1 VKQGLTRIAQYEAA
15 LRARQRK
22 TAMPPSP
29 KPGRKAASGAER
41 TQRQRRHPTPRL
53 NAEMASDTAFRIIA
67 GRHLRDLTASH
78 EATCRGDPEALHQ
91 MRLALTRLRTAILFF
106 SPMIDDAKRARIKGE
121 LKWLNGQLGAVRDL
135 DVAIERLKADNKPRR
150 QETAYYR
157 SWNERRADSHRHLA
171 RALRSARYRRLIDSI
186 SGWIQN
192 GPWSIKKGKQAALER
207 ASPVATCSAGKLT
220 RWRETLLKKCRKLA
234 KMGAEKRHRLRL
246 LNKKLTYSIE
256 FFEDLFADKRFSRQ
270 QTALKHLRK
279 AQRSLGQLNDDAKG
293 HSLATAL
300 QRDGVEALLQFLS
313 PKREKR
319 LIRTAA
325 AAYRKL
331 AALKP

>member
-1 VKQGLTRIAQYEAA
+1 MSP
-15 LRARQRK
+15 LR
-22 TAMPPSP
+22 SP
-29 KPGRKAASGAER
+29 VRKAASGAER
-41 TQRQRRHPTPRL
+41 KQRPPRPPL
-53 NAEMASDTAFRIIA
+53 NPMMASDTAFRIIA
-67 GRHLRDLTASH
+67 GRHLRDLTASQ

-91 MRLALTRLRTAILFF
+91 MRLALTRLRAAILFF
-106 SPMIDDAKRARIKGE
+106 SPMIDDARRAPIKDE
-121 LKWLNGQLGAVRDL
+121 LKWLNSQLGTVRDL
-135 DVAIERLKADNKPRR
+135 DVAMERLKAGNKQR
-150 QETAYYR
+150 QQATAYYR
-157 SWNERRADSHRHLA
+157 SWDERRADSHRRLA
-171 RALRSARYRRLIDSI
+171 RALRSARYRRLIEGL
-186 SGWIQN
+186 SGWIEN
-192 GPWSIKKGKQAALER
+192 GPWSIKKGKQAAQKR
-207 ASPVATCSAGKLT
+207 ASPIAPYGAGKLT
-220 RWRETLLKKCRKLA
+220 RWREMLLKKCRKLP

-256 FFEDLFADKRFSRQ
+256 CFEDLFADKRFSRQ
-270 QTALKHLRK
+270 QIALKHLRR

-300 QRDGVEALLQFLS
+300 QRDGVHAPLQFLS